1 MTDSWDTSGDSPWA
15 TLWKGSTRR
24 VTLTRAEVGPFS
36 TVTMRKKLT
45 FAETPVQG
53 PEMVKVGLKLVFLP
67 PRARPLAI
75 TLSCCLLQCQ
85 RNLRTWYESAF
96 RHRWIPFY
104 LPHQPG
110 QWPRSENRTSDGLLW
125 KHICNYNWV
134 DSQKCGL
141 GLERPSGFQAKA
153 MEKTDDA
160 TDILREWPWR
170 RGRIPWGGGGLHQA
184 WISIFWILLFL
195 LPPLLFCWS
204 RCSSGFSKKSLGFC
218 IPICHL
224 KPFFSIF
231 ILDW

>member
-104 LPHQPG
+104 HTSLANNSGRKTVPDIWRSSLEAYVQLQLGGFSKMWPG
-110 QWPRSENRTSDGLLW
+110 IRTA
-125 KHICNYNWV
+125 KWV
-134 DSQKCGL
+134 PSQSNGKDRWCHRHPAWVTLEEGEGFL
-141 GLERPSGFQAKA
+141 G
-153 MEKTDDA
+153 
-160 TDILREWPWR
+160 
-170 RGRIPWGGGGLHQA
+170 RGRLNQA

-195 LPPLLFCWS
+195 LPPLFCWS
-204 RCSSGFSKKSLGFC
+204 RCLSGFFKKLLGFC
-218 IPICHL
+218 IPIRHL
-224 KPFFSIF
+224 KQFFSIF